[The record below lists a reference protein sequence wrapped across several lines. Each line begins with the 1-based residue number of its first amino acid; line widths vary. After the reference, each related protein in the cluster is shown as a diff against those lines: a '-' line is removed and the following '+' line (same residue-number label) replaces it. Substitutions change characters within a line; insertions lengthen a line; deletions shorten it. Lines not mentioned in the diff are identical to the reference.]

1 MPQRASKPAASR
13 AASHAAHANERAA
26 PVKAASMIEAKIVA
40 PLPSGIDHARSLSVA
55 IENAHAASA
64 AEASR
69 RFAVIDI
76 GSNSVRLMVVAL
88 PEGETDRFSGGQ
100 AWTVLCE
107 ERSMTRLAHGLS
119 ETRELASESMAGSV
133 EAIARFV
140 TIAEKFGVRPP
151 RLRAFATAAVRDAKN
166 RSDFLSLVR
175 DRAGIGIEIISG
187 LEEGKFTHQSVER
200 AFDLTHGRC
209 AVVDIGGGSMEVV
222 FSHDGVITDST
233 SMPLGAV
240 RLTEQ
245 FGGADEAAGKRWKD
259 LREYCQRTIDRSV
272 RVHGAGEDVPPHTL
286 VGCGGTFNTLATL
299 AAASRGIMITR
310 GSQAQRDLG
319 PVTREQ
325 LKGLISQLRAVPL
338 AERLR
343 VPGLPSDRADII
355 IAGLTAVERLMRHL
369 GVGHVHTHPGGVR
382 EGLMLKVIAEA
393 SKPTVASRRG
403 QRHVQDSDALRDLRE
418 AMVSEARE
426 LAKACRYEQSH
437 SEQVAK
443 LSLQLFDQL
452 ASDAVEI
459 VDQGSFNRW
468 GLDPFERAM
477 LEAAGVLHDIGIM
490 VQYRQ
495 HHKHS
500 STIVRHADLPH
511 WSDRD
516 REMLALICRYHRR
529 SEPGERHE
537 DFAALTPV
545 DKALVRRLSAVL
557 RVADGLDRSHARV
570 VREVCVRKGKQQLT
584 VEVHATN
591 HAHEERRAARDKG
604 GLLETLLGM
613 DVEFEL
619 ERDVPE
625 IATIPG
631 ARMSKDVD
639 HRHVTRAKAGK

>member
-1 MPQRASKPAASR
+1 
-13 AASHAAHANERAA
+13 
-26 PVKAASMIEAKIVA
+26 
-40 PLPSGIDHARSLSVA
+40 
-55 IENAHAASA
+55 
-64 AEASR
+64 
-69 RFAVIDI
+69 
-76 GSNSVRLMVVAL
+76 
-88 PEGETDRFSGGQ
+88 
-100 AWTVLCE
+100 
-107 ERSMTRLAHGLS
+107 
-119 ETRELASESMAGSV
+119 MAGSV
-133 EAIARFV
+133 EAITRFV
-140 TIAEKFGVRPP
+140 AIAERLGVRPP
-151 RLRAFATAAVRDAKN
+151 ALRAFATAAVRDAKN

-175 DRAGIGIEIISG
+175 DRASIGIEIISG

-245 FGGADEAAGKRWKD
+245 FGGADDAAGKRWKD
-259 LREYCQRTIDRSV
+259 MREHCQRTIDRCV
-272 RVHGAGEDVPPHTL
+272 RVRGAGEDVPPHTL

-299 AAASRGIMITR
+299 AAAARGVMITR

-325 LKGLISQLRAVPL
+325 LKGLISQLRAIPL

-403 QRHVQDSDALRDLRE
+403 QRHVQDADALRDLRE

-426 LAKACRYEQSH
+426 LARGCRYEQSH

-443 LSLQLFDQL
+443 LSLQIFDQL

-459 VDQGSFNRW
+459 LDQGPFNRW
-468 GLDPFERAM
+468 GVDPFERTI
-477 LEAAGVLHDIGIM
+477 LESAGVLHDSGIM
-490 VQYRQ
+490 VEYRR

-500 STIVRHADLPH
+500 ATIVRHADLPH

-516 REMLALICRYHRR
+516 REVLAQVCRYHRR
-529 SEPGERHE
+529 SEPSERHE
-537 DFAALTPV
+537 DFAALTPA
-545 DKALVRRLSAVL
+545 DKAMVRRLAAVL

-570 VREVCVRKGKQQLT
+570 VREVRVRKGKQQLT
-584 VEVHATN
+584 IEVHATN

-604 GLLETLLGM
+604 GLLETLLGVE
-613 DVEFEL
+613 VEFEL

-625 IATIPG
+625 IGVIPG
-631 ARMSKDVD
+631 ARLSKDAD
-639 HRHVTRAKAGK
+639 ARHVRKAHSAK